1 MKHFLSVFQ
10 NLDFGN
16 LLLLISPAS
25 VKAQASEAS
34 AAADAFTNF
43 KHVLLPITDR
53 NPYLSEGSRQVYF
66 FSTFSF
72 LASVLKQI
80 YPCFLSLNSMGIMDF
95 QLFEPLSVH
104 SFFFQVSYLK

>member
-1 MKHFLSVFQ
+1 MFTFFEDYERVANPNHTTSIFFVFQ
-10 NLDFGN
+10 KVDLGN
-16 LLLLISPAS
+16 LLLLISPVS

-34 AAADAFTNF
+34 EAADAFTNF

-72 LASVLKQI
+72 LVLVLKQI
-80 YPCFLSLNSMGIMDF
+80 SPCLL
-95 QLFEPLSVH
+95 
-104 SFFFQVSYLK
+104 